1 MYYIRSFAGPD
12 RKAGVPMEDLTLRIG
27 AKRYTEE
34 STVVSFRLPK
44 DMLREIDN
52 VAQTTGRTR
61 NEIMTMSLEFALR
74 HMEIILGEDT
84 NN

>member
-1 MYYIRSFAGPD
+1 
-12 RKAGVPMEDLTLRIG
+12 MEDLTLRIG

-34 STVVSFRLPK
+34 STVISFRLPK
-44 DMLREIDN
+44 DMLKDIDN

-61 NEIMTMSLEFALR
+61 NEILTTGLEFALQ
-74 HMEIILGEDT
+74 HMEIILGEDK

>member
-1 MYYIRSFAGPD
+1 
-12 RKAGVPMEDLTLRIG
+12 MEKLTLRIG

-34 STVVSFRLPK
+34 STVISFRLPK
-44 DMLREIDN
+44 DMLKEIDN

-61 NEIMTMSLEFALR
+61 NEILTTGLEFALK
-74 HMEIILGEDT
+74 HMEIILGEDK